1 MMDDILQEFLAESWE
16 NLGQLDSE
24 IVELEKDPQNAE
36 LIASIFRTIHTIKGT
51 CGFLGLTNL
60 GAVAHSAENVLGKM
74 RERMLEVSPGAISL
88 VLEAIDRIKELLQ
101 GLEATGEEP
110 KTDHSTL
117 TLMLD
122 ELANLATAPV
132 ESTQQAASVTPAEKS
147 PAEPQ
152 LDQRPLN
159 EQSQTE
165 IAAVPDGNPAAG
177 EEFHPEVVDPLVPAT
192 GTEEVASRSSKV
204 SVA

>member
-1 MMDDILQEFLAESWE
+1 MDDILQEFLAESWE

-74 RERMLEVSPGAISL
+74 RERMMEVSPGAISL
-88 VLEAIDRIKELLQ
+88 VLEAVDSIKELLQ

-110 KTDHSTL
+110 KTDQSTL
-117 TLMLD
+117 TGMLD
-122 ELANLATAPV
+122 DLANLATAPV
-132 ESTQQAASVTPAEKS
+132 AEPAATPETVATTEPAEISAPAVAATS
-147 PAEPQ
+147 PAESAPVESEPVAQ
-152 LDQRPLN
+152 PVAD
-159 EQSQTE
+159 
-165 IAAVPDGNPAAG
+165 APAQEVRAP
-177 EEFHPEVVDPLVPAT
+177 EPTPATPEVVAD
-192 GTEEVASRSSKV
+192 
-204 SVA
+204 